1 MCRLLGVVARRPA
14 ALTDL
19 LTPDLDPFLAL
30 ATEHAD
36 GWGVA
41 RRTADGSVGIIKDP
55 RPAGQDAR
63 LRPLLDTTVTDAA
76 LLHLRMATPGS
87 GVTLANTHP
96 FGDYRSAFAH
106 NGDFFPVNALDDVV
120 VPALPEAAE
129 GDTDSERF
137 HLAIRRRTDDGMDP
151 VKAVLQAA
159 DDIRAHA
166 ERSASLNCL
175 LLTPNALLA
184 YAEHDP
190 DSEVIARRGADYFH
204 LRYRKT
210 ADAVVVASTGWP
222 QPAPHWQRVP
232 ERGLLE
238 LVPGTLETR
247 VHRR

>member
-1 MCRLLGVVARRPA
+1 MCRLLGVVARRPV

-19 LTPDLDPFLAL
+19 LASVLDPFLAL

-41 RRTADGSVGIIKDP
+41 RRTAGGSVGITKDP

-63 LRPLLDTTVTDAA
+63 LRPLLATTITDAA
-76 LLHLRMATPGS
+76 LVHLRMATPGS
-87 GVTLANTHP
+87 RVANANTHP
-96 FGDYRSAFAH
+96 FGDHRSAFAH
-106 NGDFFPVNALDDVV
+106 NGDFSPVTALDEVAG
-120 VPALPEAAE
+120 PALAEAAD

-166 ERSASLNCL
+166 ERFASLNCL
-175 LLTPNALLA
+175 LLTQNALLA

-190 DSEVIARRGADYFH
+190 DSEVIARRGTDYFH
-204 LRYRKT
+204 LRYRRT
-210 ADAVVVASTGWP
+210 PDAVVVASTGWP

-238 LVPGTLETR
+238 VVPGTLETT
-247 VHRR
+247 VHGR